1 MRVPVSVPMVQVGI
15 MRMAVHKRR
24 VPMPMCVRL
33 AGWIA
38 QDMFMLMVRIVPMPV
53 LVLHRFVCML
63 MLVLLGQMHP
73 ETESHQA
80 AGDDK
85 LHR

>member
-1 MRVPVSVPMVQVGI
+1 MRVPVPVSMVKVGI
-15 MRMAVHKRR
+15 VRMTMHKRR
-24 VPMPMCVRL
+24 MPMPMGMRL

-38 QDMFMLMVRIVPMPV
+38 QDVFVLVVRVVPMPV
-53 LVLHRFVCML
+53 LVLHRFVRML

-73 ETESHQA
+73 EAESHQA

>member
-1 MRVPVSVPMVQVGI
+1 MSVPMVKVGI
-15 MRMAVHKRR
+15 VRMTVHERR
-24 VPMPMCVRL
+24 VSMPMCVRL

-38 QDMFMLMVRIVPMPV
+38 LGMFVLMVRVVPMPV
-53 LVLHRFVCML
+53 LMLHRFVRML
-63 MLVLLGQMHP
+63 VLVLLGQMHP
-73 ETESHQA
+73 EAESHQA